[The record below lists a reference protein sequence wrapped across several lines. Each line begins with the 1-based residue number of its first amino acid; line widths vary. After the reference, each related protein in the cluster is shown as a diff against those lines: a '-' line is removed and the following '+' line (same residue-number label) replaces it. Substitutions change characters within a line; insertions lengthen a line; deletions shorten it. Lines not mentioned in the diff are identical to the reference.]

1 LANTGA
7 KALIQ
12 ALERHGVDVVFG
24 YPGGAILPVYDE
36 LRTSSIH
43 HVLTRTEQGAAH
55 AANAFSR
62 TSGRTGVCIV
72 TSGPGATNLVTGL
85 ANAYLDSIP
94 LVAITGQVPTKM
106 VGSDAFQEV
115 DITGITH
122 AITKHNYLITDANDI
137 PRIIE
142 EAFYIAST
150 GRPGPVLVDI
160 PKDIAQA
167 PCSAKAPEKVNLPG
181 YKPVYK
187 GHPTQMKV
195 AAALL
200 SEAQRPLIYAGGGI
214 ISSKAWDELLEL
226 AEKLSAPVVT
236 SLMGKGSFPSQ
247 HPLYLGMLGMHGLP
261 GANLAVSQC
270 DVLLAAGARFGDRVT
285 NEVSKFATQAK
296 IIHIDIDPAEI
307 GKNASA
313 DIPIVGNVREVLA
326 GIIEKL
332 PDAIAEKKE
341 WSVRIKE
348 LKEKNKLMNRM
359 MDIPRLNSRYV
370 IDKLSSLVGD
380 KAIITTDVG
389 QHQMIA
395 AQFYQ
400 GAEKGDF
407 LTSGGLGVMGYGL
420 PAAIGAQMAAPER
433 LVFCISGDGSLQ
445 MSLNEMATAKE
456 QKLPVKILL
465 FNNNCLGMVLQ
476 LEDIYCKGKRFAID
490 MPGNPDFLKLAEAYG
505 FEALSIDSNDQSES
519 VLKEAINNG
528 RPTLI
533 ECKITKEDH
542 VLPMVLGGK
551 GIDDMLLPE

>member
-1 LANTGA
+1 MANTGA

-55 AANAFSR
+55 AANGYSR
-62 TSGRTGVCIV
+62 ISGKTGVCFA

-106 VGSDAFQEV
+106 VGTDAFQEV

-122 AITKHNYLITDANDI
+122 AITKHNYLVTDADDI
-137 PRIIE
+137 PMIIE

-160 PKDIAQA
+160 PKDIAQENCHMKV
-167 PCSAKAPEKVNLPG
+167 PGKVNLPG

-187 GHPTQMKV
+187 GHPAQMKT

-200 SEAQRPLIYAGGGI
+200 SQAERPLIYAGGGI
-214 ISSKAWDELLEL
+214 VSSKAYDELLRL
-226 AEKLSAPVVT
+226 AERINAPVVT
-236 SLMGKGSFPSQ
+236 SLMGKGAFPAQ

-261 GANLAVSQC
+261 GANLAVGDC

-285 NEVSKFATQAK
+285 NEVSKFASQAK

-307 GKNASA
+307 GKNSSPNV
-313 DIPIVGNVREVLA
+313 PIVGNVREVLA
-326 GIIEKL
+326 GITERLPETIAAKEKW
-332 PDAIAEKKE
+332 A
-341 WSVRIKE
+341 SRIQE
-348 LKEKNKLMNRM
+348 LKEKNKMMAKM
-359 MDIPRLNSRYV
+359 MDTEHLNPRFI

-380 KAIITTDVG
+380 RAIVTTDVG
-389 QHQMIA
+389 QHQMLA

-400 GAEKGDF
+400 GADRGDF

-445 MSLNEMATAKE
+445 MTGNEMATAFE

-505 FEALSIDSNDQSES
+505 FASLAINSNEEAES
-519 VLKEAINNG
+519 VLQEAINNG
-528 RPTLI
+528 LPTLI

-551 GIDDMLLPE
+551 GIVDMLLPY